1 MDDAAIR
8 TAFEAPKKRRSAP
21 VRFDAIDCV
30 LTEAARLA
38 MLALETLKQARL
50 LPNKMPQH
58 PLPRVRAA
66 TLLRCAATILDD
78 LG

>member
-1 MDDAAIR
+1 MAD
-8 TAFEAPKKRRSAP
+8 EL
-21 VRFDAIDCV
+21 DAIDCV

-50 LPNKMPQH
+50 LPGEAPQF

>member
-1 MDDAAIR
+1 MAD
-8 TAFEAPKKRRSAP
+8 EL
-21 VRFDAIDCV
+21 DAIDCV

-50 LPNKMPQH
+50 LPGEMPQH